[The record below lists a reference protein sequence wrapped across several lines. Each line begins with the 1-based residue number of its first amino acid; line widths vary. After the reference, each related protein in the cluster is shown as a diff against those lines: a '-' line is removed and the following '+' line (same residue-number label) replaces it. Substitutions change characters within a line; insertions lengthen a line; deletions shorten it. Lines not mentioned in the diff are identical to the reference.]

1 MREAHEV
8 VQEDVMS
15 CKRECNQNGTS
26 HKNTPCCSTIYVAR
40 PEVTAGLEPKNWSF
54 DEKNELPFQRGD
66 FSGSMLGR
74 GPNPIEI
81 RQMGSFP
88 QGSR

>member
-1 MREAHEV
+1 MMFFHP
-8 VQEDVMS
+8 
-15 CKRECNQNGTS
+15 K
-26 HKNTPCCSTIYVAR
+26 KFL
-40 PEVTAGLEPKNWSF
+40 TAGLEPKNWSF

-81 RQMGSFP
+81 SQMGSFP